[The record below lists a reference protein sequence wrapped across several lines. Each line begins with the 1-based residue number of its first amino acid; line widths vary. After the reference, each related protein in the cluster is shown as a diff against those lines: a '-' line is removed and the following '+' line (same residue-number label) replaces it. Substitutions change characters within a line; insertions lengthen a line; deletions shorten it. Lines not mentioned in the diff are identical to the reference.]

1 MAINQWDLI
10 KAKYTASAVRPDQYP
25 APYLEEVA
33 FIGRSNVG
41 KSSLINSLTRRNGLA
56 RVSGSPGKTQTINF
70 YELEGKRIFEG
81 TDQRKQF
88 YLVDLPG
95 YGFARTSKDNK
106 DQWSGFIRKYLSGS
120 EHLRLVC
127 QLIDIRH
134 KPLDSDIECYHWLTG
149 CGVPV
154 QIILTKSDK
163 VSKNMAASQKALFK
177 RELGLDDERIM
188 TYTSSQHTARGE
200 LIARI
205 MEYLQPP
212 DGEVY
217 KEERE

>member
-1 MAINQWDLI
+1 MAINQWDFI
-10 KAKYTASAVRPDQYP
+10 HAKYVASAVRPDQYP
-25 APYLEEVA
+25 SPALDEIA

-70 YELEGKRIFEG
+70 YELESKRVVEG
-81 TDQRKQF
+81 EEQRQQF

-95 YGFARTSKDNK
+95 YGFAKTSKDNK

-134 KPLDSDIECYHWLTG
+134 KPLDSDIECYHWLITS
-149 CGVPV
+149 GVPV
-154 QIILTKSDK
+154 QVVLTKSDK
-163 VSKNMAASQKALFK
+163 VSKNVAMSQKALFR
-177 RELGLDDERIM
+177 RELGLAESSIM

-205 MEYLQPP
+205 MDNLPQTQG
-212 DGEVY
+212 DVS
-217 KEERE
+217 REG